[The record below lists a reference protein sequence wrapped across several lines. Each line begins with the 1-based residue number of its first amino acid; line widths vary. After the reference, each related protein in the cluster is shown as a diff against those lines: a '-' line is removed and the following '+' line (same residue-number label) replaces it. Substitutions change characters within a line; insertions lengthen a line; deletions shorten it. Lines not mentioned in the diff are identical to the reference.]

1 MAQVSIHGRLHT
13 ETVVY
18 NGILFSIKK
27 DQTTDICH
35 NKMNPKS
42 IMPNKRQNS
51 LQKSSYVVI
60 HLCDLLEQA
69 NIL

>member
-1 MAQVSIHGRLHT
+1 
-13 ETVVY
+13 
-18 NGILFSIKK
+18 
-27 DQTTDICH
+27 
-35 NKMNPKS
+35 MNPKS

-69 NIL
+69 NILWEWNRILKVADFKGRGWEEA